1 MTEAARKEVW
11 EWVKTLAFALVLAL
25 LIKNFLVEF
34 PLVPTSSM
42 VPTIGVKERI
52 VVDKLTYRFK
62 PVQRGDVVVFPNP
75 DNPSELYVK
84 RAIGLGGETVEIH
97 DGKVFVN
104 GEALDEPY
112 LRVVTQGRFGPYK
125 VPEGHYFFLGDNRNS
140 SRDSRYWD
148 STHYVAAKD
157 VKGKAQAII
166 WPLNKMRALR

>member
-1 MTEAARKEVW
+1 MSDAARKEVW
-11 EWVKTLAFALVLAL
+11 EWVKTLAVALVLAL

-34 PLVPTSSM
+34 PLVPTGSM
-42 VPTIGVKERI
+42 IPTIQLQERI

-62 PVQRGDVVVFPNP
+62 PVQRGDIVVFPNP
-75 DNPSELYVK
+75 DNNAELYVK
-84 RAIGLGGETVEIH
+84 RAIGLPGETVEIH
-97 DGKVFVN
+97 DGKVFIN

-140 SRDSRYWD
+140 SRDSRFWTA
-148 STHYVAAKD
+148 THYIAAKD

-166 WPLNKMRALR
+166 WPLNKIRALR